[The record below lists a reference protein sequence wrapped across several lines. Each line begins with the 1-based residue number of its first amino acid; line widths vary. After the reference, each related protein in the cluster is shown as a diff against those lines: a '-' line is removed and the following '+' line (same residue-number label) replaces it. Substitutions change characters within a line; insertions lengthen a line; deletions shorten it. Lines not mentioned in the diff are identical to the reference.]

1 LSNLKLFKVT
11 QININAE
18 IKAAAIEAR
27 SYSEAVAVAL
37 AGRDPARCLVAEKMM
52 GQVVEAVR
60 RLEDLADEL
69 R

>member
-1 LSNLKLFKVT
+1 VT
-11 QININAE
+11 QNDVKAE

-27 SYSEAVAVAL
+27 AYSGAVAVAL
-37 AGRDPARCLVAEKMM
+37 AGTDPARCLVAEKMM

>member
-1 LSNLKLFKVT
+1 LSNLKIFKVT
-11 QININAE
+11 QIDIKAE
-18 IKAAAIEAR
+18 IKAAAIEVRA
-27 SYSEAVAVAL
+27 YSEAVAVAL
-37 AGRDPARCLVAEKMM
+37 AGIDPARCLVAEKMM